1 MSWRDWT
8 GVGERRWKTSPNE
21 QVQPSKTLWDLLQ
34 LLIVPVILV
43 GVSLL
48 WSASQTKSDNR
59 REDRRI
65 AADRVA
71 AEEVSRDRTL
81 DDYIQRLGDL
91 MLSRRLK
98 SSKQHDAVRSVARTV
113 TLTTLRRLDG
123 ERKGELVRFLYEV
136 ELIYEQVDQS
146 PMVDLWDAD
155 LTAAGLNGAS
165 LSRADLSDVKLVGA
179 TLIRADLRAANL
191 GGAKLK
197 GANLRAA
204 NLEDADLT
212 GANLKGANL
221 EDASLADLTLTYANL
236 KGAVLIDADLTDAD
250 LTGADLRGA
259 NLKGAKLKGANLKG
273 AKLKGAKGLPTG
285 PLALVILRASDQGG
299 SGEPARRASSDDA
312 LGDVGGPD
320 GPAGVRDGRTRRD
333 RRDDGRRERDAHA
346 LDHSEPPQRPLA
358 ARR

>member
-1 MSWRDWT
+1 MGWRDWT

-43 GVSLL
+43 GVSLF

-71 AEEVSRDRTL
+71 AEEVSQDTTL
-81 DDYIQRLGDL
+81 DDYIQRLSDL
-91 MLSRRLK
+91 MLSRKLK

-136 ELIYEQVDQS
+136 ELIDEQVDQS

-155 LTAAGLNGAS
+155 LTAADLKGAS
-165 LSRADLSDVKLVGA
+165 LSRADLSDVTLVARHPHSCRPPGRQPRRRRPQ
-179 TLIRADLRAANL
+179 RANLTAANL
-191 GGAKLK
+191 GGADLT
-197 GANLRAA
+197 GANLKAA

-212 GANLKGANL
+212 GANLQA
-221 EDASLADLTLTYANL
+221 ANL
-236 KGAVLIDADLTDAD
+236 KGAD
-250 LTGADLRGA
+250 
-259 NLKGAKLKGANLKG
+259 LKGADLKGANLTG
-273 AKLKGAKGLPTG
+273 ANLTDAKGLPRSR
-285 PLALVILRASDQGG
+285 LASKDLRRVHADALVFSTSRGKPQSRRNALRAVHAAG
-299 SGEPARRASSDDA
+299 DA
-312 LGDVGGPD
+312 
-320 GPAGVRDGRTRRD
+320 AG
-333 RRDDGRRERDAHA
+333 
-346 LDHSEPPQRPLA
+346 
-358 ARR
+358 

>member
-1 MSWRDWT
+1 MSWQDWT

-48 WSASQTKSDNR
+48 WSASQTESDNR

-65 AADRVA
+65 EADRLA
-71 AEEVSRDRTL
+71 AENLGRDRTL

-136 ELIYEQVDQS
+136 ELIYEQVDQP

-155 LTAAGLNGAS
+155 LTAADLKDAS
-165 LSRADLSDVKLVGA
+165 LSRADLSDVTLVKA

-191 GGAKLK
+191 GGADFTR
-197 GANLRAA
+197 ANLRAA
-204 NLEDADLT
+204 NLADADFT
-212 GANLKGANL
+212 G
-221 EDASLADLTLTYANL
+221 
-236 KGAVLIDADLTDAD
+236 AD
-250 LTGADLRGA
+250 LTGADLSGA
-259 NLKGAKLKGANLKG
+259 DLTGADLTEAKLKGIKLKGAKLEDVT
-273 AKLKGAKGLPTG
+273 GLPKE
-285 PLALVILRASDQGG
+285 RA
-299 SGEPARRASSDDA
+299 
-312 LGDVGGPD
+312 
-320 GPAGVRDGRTRRD
+320 
-333 RRDDGRRERDAHA
+333 
-346 LDHSEPPQRPLA
+346 
-358 ARR
+358 